1 MACRRGNGIIV
12 ARARAHE
19 AVTTLRRDAMSR
31 MILGAALISTTSI
44 FVRWAHVEPT
54 TSAFYRM
61 AFGGIMLLALQVA
74 RGRWRMPDRGEV
86 GWLLLPALAFGADL
100 MVWHRSIRIVGP
112 GLATLLGNFQV
123 FIMAAVGIVFYH
135 ERPGWRFA
143 LGVALALAGLW
154 LLVGAGWQA
163 LSPEYRWGVLL
174 GVLTGVA
181 YAVYMLSLRQA
192 QMRRASLTPERTL
205 CIVSLLC
212 AAMLAVAVG
221 VEGSGFGIPDAHT
234 WLALLG
240 LAFFGQVL
248 GWVLIARAMPQIPAS
263 LVGLL
268 LLLQPVLSF
277 VLDVLLFARPTGG
290 IDWVGLALSLVGI
303 FVASSRAARK
313 V

>member
-1 MACRRGNGIIV
+1 
-12 ARARAHE
+12 
-19 AVTTLRRDAMSR
+19 VTLARRDAMSR

-61 AFGGIMLLALQVA
+61 AFGGVMLLALQVA
-74 RGRWRMPDRGEV
+74 RGAWRRPDRGEI

-143 LGVALALAGLW
+143 LGVGLALAGLW

-163 LSPEYRWGVLL
+163 LTADYRWGVLL

-212 AAMLAVAVG
+212 AAMLAVAIG
-221 VEGSGFGIPDAHT
+221 VEDSGFSIPDAHS
-234 WLALLG
+234 WFALLG

-268 LLLQPVLSF
+268 LLLQPMLSF
-277 VLDVLLFARPTGG
+277 VLDVLLFARPTGTL
-290 IDWVGLALSLVGI
+290 DWIGLALSLVGI
-303 FVASSRAARK
+303 FVASARPRPEVAAREGK
-313 V
+313 IP

>member
-1 MACRRGNGIIV
+1 MTTPRR
-12 ARARAHE
+12 E
-19 AVTTLRRDAMSR
+19 AISR
-31 MILGAALISTTSI
+31 MIVGAALISTTSI

-61 AFGGIMLLALQVA
+61 AFGGIMLLVLQLA
-74 RGRWRMPDRGEV
+74 RRNWRMPDLGEI

-100 MVWHRSIRIVGP
+100 MAWHRSIRIVGP

-123 FIMAAVGIVFYH
+123 FIMAGVGIAFYR

-163 LSPEYRWGVLL
+163 LTAEYRWGVVL
-174 GVLTGVA
+174 GTLTGVA

-212 AAMLAVAVG
+212 AAMLGVAVAV
-221 VEGSGFGIPDAHT
+221 EDAGFAIPDTHT
-234 WLALLG
+234 WLSLLG

-248 GWVLIARAMPQIPAS
+248 GWVLIARAMPHIPAS

-277 VLDVLLFARPTGG
+277 VLDVVLFARPTSLA
-290 IDWVGLALSLVGI
+290 DWVGLALSLVGI
-303 FVASSRAARK
+303 FVASARGK
-313 V
+313 PAPNARSA

>member
-1 MACRRGNGIIV
+1 
-12 ARARAHE
+12 
-19 AVTTLRRDAMSR
+19 VTLARRDAMSR

-61 AFGGIMLLALQVA
+61 AFGGVMLLALQVA
-74 RGRWRMPDRGEV
+74 RGAWRRPDRGEI
-86 GWLLLPALAFGADL
+86 GWLLLPSLAFGADL
-100 MVWHRSIRIVGP
+100 MVWHRSIRIVRP
-112 GLATLLGNFQV
+112 GLATLLGTFQV

-143 LGVALALAGLW
+143 LGVGLALAGLW

-163 LSPEYRWGVLL
+163 LTADYRWGVLL

-221 VEGSGFGIPDAHT
+221 VEDSGFSIPDAHS
-234 WLALLG
+234 WFALLG

-268 LLLQPVLSF
+268 LLLQPMLSF
-277 VLDVLLFARPTGG
+277 VLDVLLFARPTRAT
-290 IDWVGLALSLVGI
+290 DWIGVGLSLLGI
-303 FVASSRAARK
+303 FVGSYRKPAPVGEPAAGS
-313 V
+313 

>member
-1 MACRRGNGIIV
+1 MTVVPAG
-12 ARARAHE
+12 A
-19 AVTTLRRDAMSR
+19 LPR
-31 MILGAALISTTSI
+31 MFAGAALISTTSI

-61 AFGGIMLLALQVA
+61 AFGGAMLLALQLA
-74 RGRWRMPDRGEV
+74 RRRWRRPQRSDIA
-86 GWLLLPALAFGADL
+86 WLLLPALAFAVDL
-100 MVWHRSIRIVGP
+100 MIWHRSIREVGP

-123 FIMAAVGIVFYH
+123 FIMAGVGIVFYG

-143 LGVALALAGLW
+143 FGVALALAGLW

-163 LSPEYRWGVLL
+163 LTPDYRFGVLL

-192 QMRRASLTPERTL
+192 QLRRRELTPERTL
-205 CIVSLLC
+205 CLVSLLC
-212 AAMLAVAVG
+212 AGMLGIAVAG
-221 VEGSGFGIPDAHT
+221 EGSGFALPDGQT

-240 LAFFGQVL
+240 LGFFGQVL
-248 GWVLIARAMPQIPAS
+248 GWVLIARAMPQLPAS

-268 LLLQPVLSF
+268 LLLQPALSF
-277 VLDVLLFARPTGG
+277 VLDVLLFARPTTAT
-290 IDWVGLALSLVGI
+290 DWIGLALSLVGI
-303 FVASSRAARK
+303 FVASRKRDRAGALRRATRSRPGA

>member
-1 MACRRGNGIIV
+1 
-12 ARARAHE
+12 
-19 AVTTLRRDAMSR
+19 

-61 AFGGIMLLALQVA
+61 AFGGLMLLGLQVA
-74 RGRWRMPDRGEV
+74 RRQWRMPDRAAI

-100 MVWHRSIRIVGP
+100 MVWHRSIRAVGP

-123 FIMAAVGIVFYH
+123 FIMAGVGIVFYR

-143 LGVALALAGLW
+143 AGVALALAGLW
-154 LLVGAGWQA
+154 LLVGAGWKA
-163 LSPEYRWGVLL
+163 LAPQYRLGVVL

-181 YAVYMLSLRQA
+181 YAIYMLSLRHA
-192 QMRRASLTPERTL
+192 QLRRRDLTPERTL
-205 CIVSLLC
+205 CLVSLLC
-212 AAMLAVAVG
+212 ALMLAIAVT
-221 VEGSGFGIPDAHT
+221 VEGAGFAIPDGQS

-240 LAFFGQVL
+240 LALFGQVL
-248 GWVLIARAMPQIPAS
+248 GWVLIARAMPQLPAS

-277 VLDVLLFARPTGG
+277 VLDVLLFARPTTAA
-290 IDWVGLALSLVGI
+290 DWVGLSLSLLGI
-303 FVASSRAARK
+303 FVASSRAGEGRRERGEGKAGA
-313 V
+313 